1 MNIEIVTRHVNNE
14 PMVREYI
21 QQKVEFSTDRFAE
34 RIDHI
39 TIRLEDETQNSSGF
53 AGLCRIDVIL
63 EPRGHIHVSARGE
76 LVFDCVNQAIRKMET
91 AIKHDIDRH
100 RHSAKVR
107 HQKGKR
113 NSVSLL
119 AGEDDSMPL
128 E

>member
-34 RIDHI
+34 RINHI
-39 TIRLEDETQNSSGF
+39 TIRLEDETKNSPAF
-53 AGLCRIDVIL
+53 DGLCQIDVIL

-76 LVFDCVNQAIRKMET
+76 LVFDCVSQAIRKMEA

-107 HQKGKR
+107 HQKAKR
-113 NSVSLL
+113 KSISSLT
-119 AGEDDSMPL
+119 GEDDAMP
-128 E
+128 